1 MPNLTIS
8 DLFAKIGQ
16 LTMENEVL
24 RFENET
30 LAKAITSLNGEPTPA
45 DDADGVVEDPDKE

>member
-1 MPNLTIS
+1 MPKVTIA

-24 RFENET
+24 RTENET
-30 LAKAITSLNGEPTPA
+30 LAKAITSLNGEPPA
-45 DDADGVVEDPDKE
+45 DTDRVVEDPDKE